1 MRAQWI
7 AIVGLAAAANFSAF
21 PSISSGQVRADTP
34 AAQLEKGIF
43 QQETAGDLDAAEK
56 CYWQIVD
63 AASANRHVVAEAQYR
78 LGVCYLK
85 QGKQPEAEM
94 AFLELVANFPGESAL
109 VGKAQK
115 ELDAM
120 ELARAPRIVS
130 TSPAA
135 FADDVPATLDKMT
148 VTFDRKMED
157 GAWSW
162 TQESDETFPKIEA
175 HKHISYDTAMT
186 TCTLPCKVEPG
197 KVYWVGINNGDFR
210 NFCSADGDPA
220 VSYAILFATQS
231 SDGKPTPIP
240 ADMLD
245 RAKAMNAKAAA
256 ASSVPPLF
264 LSAESGMAVPEG
276 ATRFSYVKDRTT
288 DKWSLGGSGHAVLFE
303 RPAKADTLIAV
314 QIFAGRYGMANPPA
328 EDFHVY
334 LLDEKR
340 NILSDFRFP
349 YGMIRRTT
357 DMHWYNLPIRPPT
370 ALPQKFHIALNFNP
384 QQTKGIYLGIDKD
397 VSESHSFTGVPG
409 LAKGLVTVN
418 GTKFAG
424 EWMVRPV
431 LISGKPGEAA
441 EQHGQ

>member
-1 MRAQWI
+1 
-7 AIVGLAAAANFSAF
+7 
-21 PSISSGQVRADTP
+21 
-34 AAQLEKGIF
+34 
-43 QQETAGDLDAAEK
+43 
-56 CYWQIVD
+56 
-63 AASANRHVVAEAQYR
+63 
-78 LGVCYLK
+78 
-85 QGKQPEAEM
+85 
-94 AFLELVANFPGESAL
+94 
-109 VGKAQK
+109 
-115 ELDAM
+115 
-120 ELARAPRIVS
+120 
-130 TSPAA
+130 
-135 FADDVPATLDKMT
+135 
-148 VTFDRKMED
+148 
-157 GAWSW
+157 
-162 TQESDETFPKIEA
+162 
-175 HKHISYDTAMT
+175 MT

-334 LLDEKR
+334 LLDENR

-357 DMHWYNLPIRPPT
+357 EMHWYSLPIHPPM

-397 VSESHSFTGVPG
+397 VTESHSFTGVPG

-431 LISGKPGEAA
+431 LTAGKTENAA
-441 EQHGQ
+441 K